1 MLGTRQRVP
10 PVPVPGVTARP
21 AGGTGTALLHHH
33 AHAVLQPGTTTTR
46 NNWLMR
52 FQNMICNY
60 NSPESIQWPHTPGEC
75 FSPSFLPGNSN
86 PINFTEAR
94 SKTRL
99 RRSDGVG
106 LSPHSITASQECPA
120 ALVMRDVGMGD
131 GAQLSP
137 GRHVPALLGRP
148 TSHRGDE
155 QCSAWQR
162 SSCTQHCLSAPAPAQ
177 AAVSLLPHSP
187 VGLGILTSLCPGPTR
202 RPPFLSSLPRLPFT
216 AADHHC

>member
-1 MLGTRQRVP
+1 MP
-10 PVPVPGVTARP
+10 PVPVPGVTTRP
-21 AGGTGTALLHHH
+21 ADGTGTALLHHH

-99 RRSDGVG
+99 YGPGGVG
-106 LSPHSITASQECPA
+106 LSPHSITASPARPA
-120 ALVMRDVGMGD
+120 ALVMRDVGMGV
-131 GAQLSP
+131 GHSP
-137 GRHVPALLGRP
+137 VPAAAMGWWAALLRHP
-148 TSHRGDE
+148 ESHRGAE
-155 QCSAWQR
+155 QCPGRQR
-162 SSCTQHCLSAPAPAQ
+162 PSCTQRRHLAPSPAR
-177 AAVSLLPHSP
+177 AVVSLLPHSP
-187 VGLGILTSLCPGPTR
+187 TGPGIPMSPCPGPTP
-202 RPPFLSSLPRLPFT
+202 RPLFLSSLPGLPFT
-216 AADHHC
+216 DADRHH

>member
-1 MLGTRQRVP
+1 MP

-33 AHAVLQPGTTTTR
+33 AHAVLQPGTTTR

-120 ALVMRDVGMGD
+120 ALVMRDVGMRMG
-131 GAQLSP
+131 
-137 GRHVPALLGRP
+137 
-148 TSHRGDE
+148 
-155 QCSAWQR
+155 
-162 SSCTQHCLSAPAPAQ
+162 
-177 AAVSLLPHSP
+177 HSP
-187 VGLGILTSLCPGPTR
+187 VLAAVCQLCSDAPSPTEGMSNAQVGSVPPAPNTATRLQPQPRQQCHCCPTASRGRASPHPCVLAPQAGPH
-202 RPPFLSSLPRLPFT
+202 S
-216 AADHHC
+216 

>member
-1 MLGTRQRVP
+1 MP
-10 PVPVPGVTARP
+10 PVPVPGVTTRP
-21 AGGTGTALLHHH
+21 ADGTGTALLHHH

-99 RRSDGVG
+99 YGPGGVG
-106 LSPHSITASQECPA
+106 LSPHSITASPARPA
-120 ALVMRDVGMGD
+120 ALVMRDVGMGVGTARSRPLLWD
-131 GAQLSP
+131 GGQLCSDTPSPTEGLSNAQVGS
-137 GRHVPALLGRP
+137 VP
-148 TSHRGDE
+148 
-155 QCSAWQR
+155 
-162 SSCTQHCLSAPAPAQ
+162 PAPNTAIWLHPQ
-177 AAVSLLPHSP
+177 PGQWCHCCPTAPQGRASP
-187 VGLGILTSLCPGPTR
+187 CPRVLAP
-202 RPPFLSSLPRLPFT
+202 RPDPCS
-216 AADHHC
+216 